1 MKISLIAAVAQNG
14 VIGWNNDLPWHLPDD
29 FAFFKRKTSHHP
41 IIMGRKSLEALGKP
55 LPNRTNIVLT
65 RNTEFSAAGVTV
77 VHTLDAAIAE
87 AKAINQ
93 TEIYVIGGA
102 EIYKMALPIATTLYL
117 TEIHHDFE
125 GDAYFPRS
133 IKANGRRSVGVRTPP
148 TNATPYHLTSSS
160 TRGVKEF
167 GGSWHGRMPAPASH
181 LRQPPTRKQRKQGF
195 LRNGRLQS
203 PPLCLGA
210 G

>member
-14 VIGWNNDLPWHLPDD
+14 VIGRDNDLPWHLPDD

-65 RNTEFSAAGVTV
+65 RNKELSVAGVTI

-93 TEIYVIGGA
+93 TEIFVIGGA
-102 EIYKMALPIATTLYL
+102 EIYKMALSIATTLYL
-117 TEIHHDFE
+117 TEIHQDFE
-125 GDAYFPRS
+125 GDAYFPTFDKNEWQEVS
-133 IKANGRRSVGVRTPP
+133 RRPHPADERHSVAFDFVE
-148 TNATPYHLTSSS
+148 YE
-160 TRGVKEF
+160 RG
-167 GGSWHGRMPAPASH
+167 
-181 LRQPPTRKQRKQGF
+181 
-195 LRNGRLQS
+195 
-203 PPLCLGA
+203 
-210 G
+210 